1 MWRNNEELFVLAEI
15 YVWEIACIEPYS
27 LESIDSPAEIYVT
40 AERYDHEA
48 QAISTELYGNF
59 TTDSQCGKPCDEDGG
74 FAHGI
79 GDDLGPGDQLGRS

>member
-1 MWRNNEELFVLAEI
+1 MRPRMWRNNEELFVL
-15 YVWEIACIEPYS
+15 
-27 LESIDSPAEIYVT
+27 AEIYVT

-74 FAHGI
+74 FAHCI